1 MMSWR
6 GVQGGIWLTRG
17 LWLLAAALPLCAA
30 ALVGYW
36 RLGELLSA
44 PKPLEMPSLGKIP
57 APATSGPAIAER
69 NPFDPAGIAWRVP
82 TAEKQM
88 VAQLGD
94 VRGVLAA
101 SDGGRVFTAGGMLK
115 AGDSFAGGT
124 LETVTGDVLF
134 VRMPDGNEKRMDL
147 AHKDDKLRERILELM
162 GARAKR

>member
-1 MMSWR
+1 M
-6 GVQGGIWLTRG
+6 
-17 LWLLAAALPLCAA
+17 
-30 ALVGYW
+30 
-36 RLGELLSA
+36 LST
-44 PKPLEMPSLGKIP
+44 PRPLEMPSAGKIP
-57 APATSGPAIAER
+57 APATSAPAIVER

-101 SDGGRVFTAGGMLK
+101 GDKGGVFTARGLVR
-115 AGDSFAGGT
+115 AGEPFAGGT
-124 LETVTGDVLF
+124 LETVTADVLF
-134 VRMPDGNEKRMDL
+134 VRMADGNEKRMEF